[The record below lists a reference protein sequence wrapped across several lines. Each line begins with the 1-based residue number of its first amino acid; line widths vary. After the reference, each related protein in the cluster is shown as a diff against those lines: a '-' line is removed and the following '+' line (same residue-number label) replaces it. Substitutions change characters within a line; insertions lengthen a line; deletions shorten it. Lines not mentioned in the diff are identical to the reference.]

1 MSSAVGIRAVRRN
14 KGGSKATEGAHAA
27 ERRFLELSIP
37 SHISNYFSGIDLPE
51 RFNPCD
57 GKYVNLCLETNI
69 CDAADSAYK
78 AIAKSGRFKSTCQE
92 GMVAEDILLV
102 IGILRS
108 IRMKDIPQEFAPGI
122 LLMHLEFL
130 EDITFPTEI

>member
-14 KGGSKATEGAHAA
+14 KGGSKATKSTHAT
-27 ERRFLELSIP
+27 ERRFLERFIP
-37 SHISNYFSGIDLPE
+37 SHISNYFNGLDLPE
-51 RFNPCD
+51 GFDPCD
-57 GKYVNLCLETNI
+57 RKYVNLCLETNI
-69 CDAADSAYK
+69 CDAADFAYE

-92 GMVAEDILLV
+92 GMVAEDVLLV

-108 IRMKDIPQEFAPGI
+108 IRMKAIPQEFASGI

-130 EDITFPTEI
+130 EGIKFSTEI